1 MIRYILLFVCSFLPL
16 FLQAQD
22 KTKDKKPADEYNRK
36 QLVRSVKEYHKAQ
49 NHAKI
54 EETLNKAFQKYP
66 EARAD
71 GQLMNYQLD
80 ALYGLMKTENTH
92 IFLNNK
98 ADTAKFFSYIYKTYD
113 CALRLDTLDSRPDE
127 KGNVKRRFKENVSS
141 KLSQL
146 RNNLR
151 SGGKYHYKKRNYAEA
166 YNFFDMYLR
175 TVGSPLTR
183 KNIPAARLA
192 TFDGD
197 SISIAWLATLSAYA
211 AKQYG
216 KAMTHYT
223 LAARDTTYR
232 LPLLELKADC
242 YRNLSDTPRYLQAL
256 QDGVSLYPQNES
268 FYSPLITHYDTLGQ
282 FSQSM
287 KIVNRLVALDSA
299 NAKYWY
305 LKGKLYQAL
314 EQSDSAIWA
323 YKKTIERVDTV
334 AAVYG
339 SLGDMY
345 TLQAHRFYNQADL
358 HLGTPEYW
366 NNRKQLNTI
375 YEKACL
381 AYEKARELAPQNNAL
396 WLAGLREAYFRLNRG
411 KELKALEKLNP
422 QKE

>member
-1 MIRYILLFVCSFLPL
+1 
-16 FLQAQD
+16 
-22 KTKDKKPADEYNRK
+22 
-36 QLVRSVKEYHKAQ
+36 
-49 NHAKI
+49 
-54 EETLNKAFQKYP
+54 
-66 EARAD
+66 
-71 GQLMNYQLD
+71 
-80 ALYGLMKTENTH
+80 
-92 IFLNNK
+92 
-98 ADTAKFFSYIYKTYD
+98 
-113 CALRLDTLDSRPDE
+113 
-127 KGNVKRRFKENVSS
+127 
-141 KLSQL
+141 
-146 RNNLR
+146 
-151 SGGKYHYKKRNYAEA
+151 
-166 YNFFDMYLR
+166 
-175 TVGSPLTR
+175 
-183 KNIPAARLA
+183 
-192 TFDGD
+192 
-197 SISIAWLATLSAYA
+197 
-211 AKQYG
+211 
-216 KAMTHYT
+216 
-223 LAARDTTYR
+223 
-232 LPLLELKADC
+232 
-242 YRNLSDTPRYLQAL
+242 
-256 QDGVSLYPQNES
+256 
-268 FYSPLITHYDTLGQ
+268 
-282 FSQSM
+282 M

-381 AYEKARELAPQNNAL
+381 AYEKARELAPQNNVL